1 MKGHNLMQAIARVN
15 RVYKDKIG
23 GLVVD
28 YLGIASDLKE
38 ALSFY
43 SEAGGKGDPALVQ
56 DEAATIL
63 QEKLEVLDGIMHG
76 FNYQEYFTADTS
88 RKLNIILEAEE
99 HILGVDQGEGKT
111 RFLNAVSA
119 MSQAF
124 ALAVPHPN
132 AMEAAPVVAF
142 FQAVKARLA
151 KFSDGSGKISGL
163 SNAELEAKVKQTIDQ
178 A

>member
-1 MKGHNLMQAIARVN
+1 MWLTGFDAPSMHTLYIDKPMKGHNLMQAIARVN

-99 HILGVDQGEGKT
+99 HILV
-111 RFLNAVSA
+111 
-119 MSQAF
+119 
-124 ALAVPHPN
+124 
-132 AMEAAPVVAF
+132 
-142 FQAVKARLA
+142 
-151 KFSDGSGKISGL
+151 
-163 SNAELEAKVKQTIDQ
+163 
-178 A
+178 

>member
-1 MKGHNLMQAIARVN
+1 M
-15 RVYKDKIG
+15 
-23 GLVVD
+23 D

-111 RFLNAVSA
+111 RFLTDSNSDVTGICISCTT
-119 MSQAF
+119 STC
-124 ALAVPHPN
+124 
-132 AMEAAPVVAF
+132 
-142 FQAVKARLA
+142 
-151 KFSDGSGKISGL
+151 DGSCTSGCILSSSQSTTGK
-163 SNAELEAKVKQTIDQ
+163 V
-178 A
+178 